1 MKNHVPNA
9 ITLLNLF
16 FGCCAIASLFYG
28 KFETA
33 FYFITCAVIAD
44 FADGLVA
51 RMLNVSSPM
60 GKELDSLADMVSFG
74 VVPGV
79 IYYMLLL
86 VAWDKLDSSV
96 LYPAALPGFILSLFS
111 ALRLAKFNL
120 DERQT
125 DGFLGLPTPSST
137 IFAAGLMLIYDKNS
151 LGLGHLVATPGF
163 LYSCIAVLCFLLV
176 SEIPMFS
183 LKLKRFE
190 WKGNEIK
197 FIFAAIAVVLLLLV
211 KEAAFATIIFLYAA
225 FSSLRFLLKPKSL

>member
-1 MKNHVPNA
+1 MKKHVPNA

-16 FGCCAIASLFYG
+16 FGCCAIVCLFY
-28 KFETA
+28 
-33 FYFITCAVIAD
+33 AD
-44 FADGLVA
+44 FGAAFLFILLGVVADFTDGLAA
-51 RMLNVSSPM
+51 RLLGVSSPI

-74 VVPGV
+74 VVPGA

-86 VAWDKLDSSV
+86 KAWNISDQQLQLLLAV
-96 LYPAALPGFILSLFS
+96 PGFILTLFS

-120 DERQT
+120 DDRQT

-137 IFAAGLMLIYDKNS
+137 LFSAGLMMTYDKNI
-151 LGLGHLVATPGF
+151 LGLGDWVVIPGV
-163 LYSCIAVLCFLLV
+163 LYSCIAILCFLLV

-197 FIFAAIAVVLLLLV
+197 FIFAAIAVVLLLFV
-211 KEAAFATIIFLYAA
+211 REATFAIIIFLYAS